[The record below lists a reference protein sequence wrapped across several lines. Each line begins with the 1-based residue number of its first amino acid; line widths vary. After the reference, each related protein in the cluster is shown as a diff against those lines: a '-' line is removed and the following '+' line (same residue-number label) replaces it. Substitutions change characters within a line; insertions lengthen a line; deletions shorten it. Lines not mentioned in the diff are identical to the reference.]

1 MAFYRTSGGGG
12 SSPATNYTS
21 KYSDNDSAR
30 SHTLSLTSGHKYL
43 ALLWNQ
49 SSATQAYN
57 RYDGAT
63 CSGGSLTKIINLANT
78 NGYMQG
84 TFYVLSATSSSVTLT
99 SSIAHRLRIFEAI

>member
-30 SHTLSLTSGHKYL
+30 SHS
-43 ALLWNQ
+43 
-49 SSATQAYN
+49 
-57 RYDGAT
+57 
-63 CSGGSLTKIINLANT
+63 SGGSLTKIINLANT